1 MKGRQNEVA
10 RSEPPKSIGLR
21 LVTDGLNSPVALA
34 SPPDGSGRL
43 FVVDRIG
50 VIYVLSAAGEIARE
64 HFLDLR
70 DEIVTLRQDYDER
83 GLLGLAF
90 HPQYR
95 SNGRFLVYYSAP
107 AAADAP
113 ANWDHTAHLSEFLV
127 SGSDPGRADKAS
139 ERVILRVHQP
149 QANHNGGCVVFGPD
163 GYLYLS
169 LGDGGAGNDRGLGH
183 PPMGNGQD
191 VTTLLGSILRIDV
204 DQGDPYGVPAD
215 NPFVGKEGRDEIF
228 AYGLR
233 NAFRFSFD
241 AGGDRQLYAA
251 DVGQELWEEV
261 DIVVKGGNYGWNI
274 REGAHC
280 FEPDD
285 PDNPPDDCP
294 DTGRLG
300 EPLIDPIVE
309 YGHPFMA
316 GGIGTAVIG
325 GFVYRS
331 EAIPE
336 LQGRYVFGD
345 WSTAGHRPD
354 GLILVASPPA
364 RDGQPWDLHELSVAT
379 SRDGR
384 LGSYV
389 LGFGQDADLELYVL
403 TTERVGPTGN
413 TGKVWRIVAK
423 P

>member
-1 MKGRQNEVA
+1 
-10 RSEPPKSIGLR
+10 
-21 LVTDGLNSPVALA
+21 
-34 SPPDGSGRL
+34 
-43 FVVDRIG
+43 
-50 VIYVLSAAGEIARE
+50 
-64 HFLDLR
+64 
-70 DEIVTLRQDYDER
+70 
-83 GLLGLAF
+83 
-90 HPQYR
+90 
-95 SNGRFLVYYSAP
+95 
-107 AAADAP
+107 
-113 ANWDHTAHLSEFLV
+113 
-127 SGSDPGRADKAS
+127 
-139 ERVILRVHQP
+139 
-149 QANHNGGCVVFGPD
+149 
-163 GYLYLS
+163 
-169 LGDGGAGNDRGLGH
+169 
-183 PPMGNGQD
+183 
-191 VTTLLGSILRIDV
+191 
-204 DQGDPYGVPAD
+204 
-215 NPFVGKEGRDEIF
+215 EGRDEIF